1 MGRIGITYREVAQ
14 TATTL
19 MQQGQQP
26 TIDRIRE
33 RLGTGSKTTIASHLR
48 QWKHENDGEIVLT
61 RTSLPPEL
69 LSLVQGLWDAMKETT
84 ESEIEALKAKHHD
97 EKQHLLGTIDGL
109 NQQIQSL
116 DHDLESSQKIHL
128 DLKDKHAAFQL
139 AHQQQTDQLK
149 TVEDK
154 LAIQSAKLDEKKQ
167 HIQSQQRQI
176 EQAFANLEHFRAASQ
191 EQRQQEQLQADR
203 QRQELQSQIKAL
215 YAELHEAQSKST
227 QLEAQC
233 QTLAQH
239 NDFLNE
245 EKRHLEDQQAK
256 RALEHQTAVNDQQSL
271 ATANSELK
279 AKNDLLSSRMAVLD
293 KELVEKQQTIIAL
306 EWEIRK
312 VKDFQPEEATES

>member
-33 RLGTGSKTTIASHLR
+33 RLGTGSKTTIAAHLR
-48 QWKHENDGEIVLT
+48 QWKHENESEVMLT

-69 LSLVQGLWDAMKETT
+69 LSLVQGLWDAMKKTT
-84 ESEIEALKAKHHD
+84 ESEIEALKAKHQD

-109 NQQIQSL
+109 NQQVQSL
-116 DHDLESSQKIHL
+116 DQDLES
-128 DLKDKHAAFQL
+128 FQQL
-139 AHQQQTDQLK
+139 HQELEKNYETLQSAHQQQTNQLK

-191 EQRQQEQLQADR
+191 EHRQQEQLQADQ
-203 QRQELQSQIKAL
+203 QRQELQSQIKDCLL
-215 YAELHEAQSKST
+215 YTSPSPR
-227 QLEAQC
+227 
-233 QTLAQH
+233 
-239 NDFLNE
+239 D
-245 EKRHLEDQQAK
+245 
-256 RALEHQTAVNDQQSL
+256 
-271 ATANSELK
+271 
-279 AKNDLLSSRMAVLD
+279 
-293 KELVEKQQTIIAL
+293 
-306 EWEIRK
+306 
-312 VKDFQPEEATES
+312 

>member
-33 RLGTGSKTTIASHLR
+33 RLGTGSKTTIAAHLR
-48 QWKHENDGEIVLT
+48 QWKHENESEVMLT

-69 LSLVQGLWDAMKETT
+69 LSLVQGLWDAMKKTT
-84 ESEIEALKAKHHD
+84 ESEIEALKAKHQD

-109 NQQIQSL
+109 NQQVQSL
-116 DHDLESSQKIHL
+116 DQDLES
-128 DLKDKHAAFQL
+128 FQQL
-139 AHQQQTDQLK
+139 HQELEKNYETLQSAHQQQTNQLK

-191 EQRQQEQLQADR
+191 EHRQQEQLQADQ
-203 QRQELQSQIKAL
+203 QRQELQSQIKDL
-215 YAELHEAQSKST
+215 YTDLHEAQSRST
-227 QLEAQC
+227 QLKGQC
-233 QTLAQH
+233 QALEQR
-239 NDFLNE
+239 NDFLSE
-245 EKRHLEDQQAK
+245 EKRYLEDQQAK
-256 RALEHQTAVNDQQSL
+256 RALEHQTAVSEQQFL
-271 ATANSELK
+271 AATNSELK
-279 AKNDLLSSRMAVLD
+279 AKNDLLGSRIATLD
-293 KELVEKQQTIIAL
+293 KELIEKQQTIIAL
-306 EWEIRK
+306 EWERQQRQS
-312 VKDFQPEEATES
+312 VHEEYLDA